1 MEYRV
6 MWLIDVEADTHM
18 EAALKAQ
25 AIQLDP
31 ASTATVFIVVDRDH
45 NGAQIDLDP
54 ALRH

>member
-6 MWLIDVEADTHM
+6 MWLIDVEADTHV